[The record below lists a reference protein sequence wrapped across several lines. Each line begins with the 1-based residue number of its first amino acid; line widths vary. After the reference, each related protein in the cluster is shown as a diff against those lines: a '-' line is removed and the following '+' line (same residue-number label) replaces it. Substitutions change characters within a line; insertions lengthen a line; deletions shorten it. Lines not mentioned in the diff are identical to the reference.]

1 MSGEQVYYFP
11 WGKRIV
17 KPTGEVVEV
26 RDESRLR
33 HSDDNPTVTAGSSKE
48 DRSATE
54 AIVSGSVQIPRGE
67 EPWWSGLGATRV
79 DSMF

>member
-26 RDESRLR
+26 RDENRLR
-33 HSDDNPTVTAGSSKE
+33 HSDDNPSVTAGSSKE
-48 DRSATE
+48 DQPATE
-54 AIVSGSVQIPRGE
+54 PIVSRSVQVPRNKG
-67 EPWWSGLGATRV
+67 PWWSGLGATRV

>member
-26 RDESRLR
+26 RDENRLR
-33 HSDDNPTVTAGSSKE
+33 HSDDNPSVTAGSSKE
-48 DRSATE
+48 DQSATE
-54 AIVSGSVQIPRGE
+54 AVVSRSVQVPRDK